1 MFWISGVFRRCVL
14 FRWPVK
20 SGLWCMLWGLVM
32 ACVISAGPVTVNWG
46 IQEWTSATHVRIPLK
61 ISVCSN
67 WKIYGPVL
75 KDTDVGQPTTL
86 TWDQSTN
93 IWHVDAHWPDYDFT
107 RVINNVSE
115 LGDWSQEEVDSRMQ
129 SLITVNLDVS
139 LKERS
144 PACIKM
150 VVRGLACSKV
160 CQPFD
165 IALPDLNLTPPAMTW
180 FDWWF
185 MLGCA
190 FLGGLI
196 LNIMPCVLPVLALK
210 LKGLTQQ
217 GPDMFRSICLVTT
230 GGIITGFWGLAAL
243 TILVKTVFQQQVG
256 WGMHLQNPYF
266 VACMIIIMMLGGFGL
281 LGLFHVNTP
290 QWAGALLAPAQR
302 RSAYTQAFLSGL
314 VAVLLA
320 TPCSAPFLGTALGFA
335 LTGQGIEIIVFY
347 TAIALGFALPYVLGL
362 IFPIHKIL
370 PRPGQWMVTFEKI
383 LGFCLMLS
391 AGWFVAT
398 SLAGLL
404 GLPWDKVA
412 LGLWTVWLVLP
423 FVAGIRVISS
433 SPKMYKAVVY
443 AIPGIFSI
451 LLLILPALPGP
462 IEHPISMQ
470 DGSVWWQ
477 AFSSETLESGLMQGK
492 TVVVDITGMGCA
504 LCMVNKSVFKHQG
517 VQERLQRPNVLCLR
531 GDFTRGDPALMMFL
545 RKYGRSA
552 IPFNM
557 VINAKHPKGVVL
569 SERLTREELLGAM
582 AFVENPT
589 ETPSV
594 K

>member
-1 MFWISGVFRRCVL
+1 MFWISGVFSRCVL

-32 ACVISAGPVTVNWG
+32 ACVISAGPVTVKWG
-46 IQEWTSATHVRIPLK
+46 TPEWTSATHVRIPLK

-75 KDTDVGQPTTL
+75 KTDDIGQPTTL
-86 TWDQSTN
+86 TWNQSTN

-107 RVINNVSE
+107 RMSK
-115 LGDWSQEEVDSRMQ
+115 LTYKGPDLSQEKIDRLVQ

-139 LKERS
+139 LKERA

-180 FDWWF
+180 SDWWF

-230 GGIITGFWGLAAL
+230 GGIVTGFWGLAAL

-266 VACMIIIMMLGGFGL
+266 VACMIIVMMFGGFGL

-347 TAIALGFALPYVLGL
+347 TAIALGFALPYLLGL

-383 LGFCLMLS
+383 LGFCLMVS
-391 AGWFVAT
+391 AGWFVST

-404 GLPWDKVA
+404 GVPWDKVA
-412 LGLWTVWLVLP
+412 LGLWSVWLVIP
-423 FVAGIRVISS
+423 FVAGIRAISS
-433 SPKMYKAVVY
+433 NPKVYKGLVY
-443 AIPGIFSI
+443 GIPGIFSV

-462 IEHPISMQ
+462 IQHPISMQ
-470 DGSVWWQ
+470 DGSLSWQ
-477 AFSSETLESGLMQGK
+477 VFSSKTLESALMQGK

-504 LCMVNKSVFKHQG
+504 LCMVNKSVFKHNA
-517 VQERLQRPNVLCLR
+517 VQECLQRPNVLCLR
-531 GDFTRGDPALMMFL
+531 GDFTRGDPELMMFL

-557 VINAKHPKGVVL
+557 VIHAKHPQGIVL
-569 SERLTREELLGAM
+569 SERLTREELLGAVE
-582 AFVENPT
+582 FVENPT
-589 ETPSV
+589 I

>member
-1 MFWISGVFRRCVL
+1 MFWISSLFSRCVP
-14 FRWPVK
+14 FRWSAV
-20 SGLWCMLWGLVM
+20 SRVWCVLWGLLM
-32 ACVISAGPVTVNWG
+32 ACVISAGPVTVHWG
-46 IQEWTSATHVRIPLK
+46 KPEWTSATHVRIPLK
-61 ISVCSN
+61 IRVYAN

-75 KDTDVGQPTTL
+75 KDSDIGQPTTL
-86 TWDQSTN
+86 AWDQSTN
-93 IWHVDAHWPDYDFT
+93 IWHVDAHWPDSDATYPKAL
-107 RVINNVSE
+107 ISE
-115 LGDWSQEEVDSRMQ
+115 DKTLSPQEIDRQ
-129 SLITVNLDVS
+129 IQNPITVNLDVS
-139 LKERS
+139 LKDRS

-150 VVRGLACSKV
+150 VVRGLACSNV

-180 FDWWF
+180 SDWWF

-230 GGIITGFWGLAAL
+230 GGIMTGFWGLAGL
-243 TILVKTVFQQQVG
+243 TILVKTVFQHQVG

-266 VACMIIIMMLGGFGL
+266 VACMIIIMMFGGFGL
-281 LGLFHVNTP
+281 LGVFHVNTP
-290 QWAGALLAPAQR
+290 QWAGALLAPDQR

-391 AGWFVAT
+391 AGWFVTT

-412 LGLWTVWLVLP
+412 LGLWAVWLVLP
-423 FVAGIRVISS
+423 FVAGSRVISS
-433 SPKMYKAVVY
+433 NATVYKGVVY
-443 AIPGIFSI
+443 VIPAVLS
-451 LLLILPALPGP
+451 LLFLILPALPGP

-470 DGSVWWQ
+470 DGAISWQ
-477 AFSSETLESGLMQGK
+477 AFSSDILES
-492 TVVVDITGMGCA
+492 
-504 LCMVNKSVFKHQG
+504 
-517 VQERLQRPNVLCLR
+517 
-531 GDFTRGDPALMMFL
+531 
-545 RKYGRSA
+545 
-552 IPFNM
+552 
-557 VINAKHPKGVVL
+557 
-569 SERLTREELLGAM
+569 
-582 AFVENPT
+582 
-589 ETPSV
+589 
-594 K
+594 